1 MNKNIFFKE
10 KENYNET
17 PGFMTQKKLFLP
29 TICLFYFILFIYFER
44 ERGWGKSSV
53 SKKVKSKKMS
63 VP

>member
-1 MNKNIFFKE
+1 
-10 KENYNET
+10 
-17 PGFMTQKKLFLP
+17 MTQKKLFLP